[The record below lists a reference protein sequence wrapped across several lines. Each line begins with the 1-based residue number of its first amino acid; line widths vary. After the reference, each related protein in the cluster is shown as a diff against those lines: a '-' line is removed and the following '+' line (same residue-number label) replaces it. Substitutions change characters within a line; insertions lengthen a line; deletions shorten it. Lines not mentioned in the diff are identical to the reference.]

1 MRLLG
6 LFNREIAASVE
17 MFYLWT
23 NPYVVDSGKAEA
35 AFGWKATPLPDAL
48 RQTVAW
54 CREVLE
60 I

>member
-1 MRLLG
+1 
-6 LFNREIAASVE
+6 